1 MTQSRDGGEEDALD
15 RLIRRRVF
23 EPVTPEGDE
32 DAPAIPADAGDR
44 RVGRVDPGGS
54 AVPRDLVAETEPA
67 SDPISEGQPAGA
79 RPQGGYAEPPS
90 RIVRRAR
97 PVSSGS
103 PEGGLTD
110 WDQLR
115 QSFYF
120 RFLALAIALVVVFF
134 VARAIATGLSGG
146 ANSLFERLIALDA
159 PFPPVPGPDDPV
171 VVASIDLR
179 AAARVAAPLV
189 LAVVWLMGGYQ
200 IDRAARRAL
209 RVGGPPGTRLPFGY
223 GVAAVGCVFPLF
235 IFGIAGLA
243 WGGINLAVWTIRHQ
257 AWGPTGMLLAL
268 LAAFALLIRG
278 LVAWRERQDPE
289 DYLPG
294 P

>member
-32 DAPAIPADAGDR
+32 DA
-44 RVGRVDPGGS
+44 S
-54 AVPRDLVAETEPA
+54 AVPRDRPTETEPA
-67 SDPISEGQPAGA
+67 SGATSDDQPAGA
-79 RPQGGYAEPPS
+79 HPQGGHAELPPQ
-90 RIVRRAR
+90 IVRRAR

-103 PEGGLTD
+103 PEGALTD

-115 QSFYF
+115 QSLYF
-120 RFLALAIALVVVFF
+120 RVLAFAIVIVVVFF
-134 VARAIATGLSGG
+134 VFRALATGLGGG
-146 ANSLFERLIALDA
+146 ANSLFERLVALDA
-159 PFPPVPGPDDPV
+159 PFPPVPGADDPV

-209 RVGGPPGTRLPFGY
+209 RVGGPPGTRLPFSY
-223 GVAAVGCVFPLF
+223 GVAAVGCVFPLL

-257 AWGPTGMLLAL
+257 AWGPTGTLLAL

-278 LVAWRERQDPE
+278 LVAWRDRQDPE

>member
-1 MTQSRDGGEEDALD
+1 MTQSRDGGDEDALD

-23 EPVTPEGDE
+23 EPVTPEGDA
-32 DAPAIPADAGDR
+32 DAP
-44 RVGRVDPGGS
+44 GGGA
-54 AVPRDLVAETEPA
+54 AVPRDRSTETEPA
-67 SDPISEGQPAGA
+67 SGPVSEGRPAGA
-79 RPQGGYAEPPS
+79 RSQGGYAEPPP

-97 PVSSGS
+97 PVGSGS
-103 PEGGLTD
+103 PEGALTD

-115 QSFYF
+115 QSLYF
-120 RFLALAIALVVVFF
+120 RVLAFAIVIVVVFF
-134 VARAIATGLSGG
+134 LFRALATGLGGG
-146 ANSLFERLIALDA
+146 ANSLFERLVALDA
-159 PFPPVPGPDDPV
+159 PFPPVPGADDPV

-209 RVGGPPGTRLPFGY
+209 RVGGPPGTRLPFSY
-223 GVAAVGCVFPLF
+223 GVAAVGCVFPLL

-257 AWGPTGMLLAL
+257 AWGPTGTLLAL

-278 LVAWRERQDPE
+278 LVAWRDRQDPE

>member
-32 DAPAIPADAGDR
+32 GAP
-44 RVGRVDPGGS
+44 
-54 AVPRDLVAETEPA
+54 AVPRDRPTEAEPA
-67 SDPISEGQPAGA
+67 SGAISDDQPAGA
-79 RPQGGYAEPPS
+79 RPQGGYAEPPP
-90 RIVRRAR
+90 RVVRRAR

-103 PEGGLTD
+103 PEGALTD

-120 RFLALAIALVVVFF
+120 RFLAFAIAIVVVFF
-134 VARAIATGLSGG
+134 VVRALATGLSGG
-146 ANSLFERLIALDA
+146 ANSLFERLVALDA

-171 VVASIDLR
+171 VVANIDLR

-209 RVGGPPGTRLPFGY
+209 RVGGPPGTRLPFSY
-223 GVAAVGCVFPLF
+223 GVAAVGCVFPLL

-257 AWGPTGMLLAL
+257 AWGPTGTLLAL

-278 LVAWRERQDPE
+278 LVAWRERRDPE
-289 DYLPG
+289 DYFPG

>member
-23 EPVTPEGDE
+23 EPLSPEDDE
-32 DAPAIPADAGDR
+32 DAPTVPAGAGDR
-44 RVGRVDPGGS
+44 RVGRADPGGG
-54 AVPRDLVAETEPA
+54 AAIPRDRPTRAEP
-67 SDPISEGQPAGA
+67 DSEDRPAGA
-79 RPQGGYAEPPS
+79 PPQGGFAEPPP

-97 PVSSGS
+97 PLDSGS
-103 PEGGLTD
+103 PEGALTD

-115 QSFYF
+115 HSFYF
-120 RFLALAIALVVVFF
+120 RFLAFAIVLVVIFF
-134 VARAIATGLSGG
+134 VVRTLAAGLGSG
-146 ANSLFERLIALDA
+146 ANSLFARLVALDA

-209 RVGGPPGTRLPFGY
+209 RVGGPPGTRLPFSY
-223 GVAAVGCVFPLF
+223 GVAAVGCVFPLL

-243 WGGINLAVWTIRHQ
+243 WGGINLAVWTFRHQ
-257 AWGPTGMLLAL
+257 AWGPTGTLLAL
-268 LAAFALLIRG
+268 LAGFALLIRG
-278 LVAWRERQDPE
+278 LVAWRERQAPE
-289 DYLPG
+289 DYPAG
-294 P
+294 R